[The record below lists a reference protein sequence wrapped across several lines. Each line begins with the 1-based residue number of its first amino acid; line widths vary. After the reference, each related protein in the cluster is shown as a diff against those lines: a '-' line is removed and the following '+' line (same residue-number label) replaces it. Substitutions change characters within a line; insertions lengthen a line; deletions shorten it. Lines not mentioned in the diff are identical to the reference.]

1 MVRNISLGDMVVPA
15 LKVDFLDRYSRLVH
29 STAINAPAQTL
40 SAGKQAQ
47 FSQAIKDFPRESVS
61 VRVTFQEMA
70 AGEPVKI
77 VARSGG

>member
-1 MVRNISLGDMVVPA
+1 MAVPA
-15 LKVDFLDRYSRLVH
+15 LKLDFLDRYSRLVH
-29 STAINAPAQTL
+29 STPIAAPAQTL

-47 FSQAIKDFPRESVS
+47 FSQSIADFPKESVS

-70 AGEPVKI
+70 AGKPVKI